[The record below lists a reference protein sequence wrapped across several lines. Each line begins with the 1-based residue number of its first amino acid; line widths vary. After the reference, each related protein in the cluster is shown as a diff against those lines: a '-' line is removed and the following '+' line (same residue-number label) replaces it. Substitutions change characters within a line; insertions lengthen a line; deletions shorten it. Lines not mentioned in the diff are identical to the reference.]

1 MNENGLKA
9 RYDSEADVLYVNL
22 GIEELS
28 VSDEIS
34 EDLVVDVGLYSGVL
48 TGFRILSPHRKGL
61 TIQIIMQKMLPKVRR
76 VMEERCRKLLEPLN
90 RKEELR
96 KALAQ
101 VL

>member
-1 MNENGLKA
+1 MSGTTLKA
-9 RYDSEADVLYVNL
+9 RYDSEADVLYVDL

-28 VSDEIS
+28 ISDEIN

-48 TGFRILSPHRKGL
+48 TGFRILSPHKKGL

-76 VMEERCRKLLEPLN
+76 LMEERCRKLLEPLN

-96 KALAQ
+96 KALAE

>member
-48 TGFRILSPHRKGL
+48 TGFRILSPHKKGL
-61 TIQIIMQKMLPKVRR
+61 TIQIIMRKMLPKVRR

-90 RKEELR
+90 REEELR